1 MNFKE
6 QIQEGIPTK
15 LPAARKFFEDIQ
27 KLPFFYE
34 NTHECPRTVKN
45 VPEH

>member
-27 KLPFFYE
+27 KLPFF
-34 NTHECPRTVKN
+34 TRTLMN
-45 VPEH
+45 VPER